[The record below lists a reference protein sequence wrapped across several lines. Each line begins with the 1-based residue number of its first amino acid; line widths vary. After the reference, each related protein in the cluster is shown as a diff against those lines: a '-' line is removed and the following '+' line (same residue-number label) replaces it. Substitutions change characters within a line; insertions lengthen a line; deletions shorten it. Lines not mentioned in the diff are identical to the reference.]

1 MSKSLKVIHV
11 SDLNGVQFNI
21 PGYQRGYRWE
31 TKHVHALLK
40 DILEFDS
47 SSEPFYC
54 LQPLVVVKN
63 EDLSNNSEKV
73 VYDVIDGQ
81 QRLTTLFLI
90 LHCTNNTR
98 LDYSLRYERLGTGA
112 SNKYDDERVL
122 KFDQLCNP
130 TEEQISKTA
139 DYFYL
144 HQAINDIRQ
153 WIKVTQEKISDPA
166 AIIGDLI
173 APSRYR
179 RNNYLTEGIDDPNK
193 GLKDVR
199 FIWYDAGNDEVHV
212 SNDKSTPIAT
222 FRRLNHGKTPLTA
235 AELI

>member
-1 MSKSLKVIHV
+1 MSKSLKVIHI

-63 EDLSNNSEKV
+63 EDLSKNSEKV

-144 HQAINDIRQ
+144 GT
-153 WIKVTQEKISDPA
+153 V
-166 AIIGDLI
+166 
-173 APSRYR
+173 
-179 RNNYLTEGIDDPNK
+179 
-193 GLKDVR
+193 
-199 FIWYDAGNDEVHV
+199 
-212 SNDKSTPIAT
+212 
-222 FRRLNHGKTPLTA
+222 GKC
-235 AELI
+235 